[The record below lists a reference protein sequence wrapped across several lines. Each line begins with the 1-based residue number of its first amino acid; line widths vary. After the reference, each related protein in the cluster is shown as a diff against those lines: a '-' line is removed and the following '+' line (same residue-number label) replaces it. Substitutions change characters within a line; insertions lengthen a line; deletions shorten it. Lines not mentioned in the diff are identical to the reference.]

1 MKRVS
6 FILLALALFAS
17 SCTSKF
23 AKIQKSKDTEYKL
36 KMAEQYYAKK
46 KYNFAQQLFEDVF
59 PFIKGTPQF
68 EDVYYKFAYCSYYD
82 KDYLN
87 AENLFKNFVETF
99 PNSTRA
105 EECEYQRA
113 YCYYKQSPKVDL
125 DQTNTTKTIG
135 LMQAFINTHP
145 TSPRVKDATAIMDL
159 CREKLETKEYKSAQ
173 LYYNLGY
180 YKAAAINFTTVSEN
194 FPDSKRADEY
204 KLQVIKAYYRYAE
217 MSIPE
222 KQTERFEKVLS
233 ECADFLER
241 FKDSK
246 YFAEAEK
253 YKTLS
258 NNNIKNLKNNE
269 QAKKAA

>member
-1 MKRVS
+1 MKR
-6 FILLALALFAS
+6 LLTLLLITGLLT
-17 SCTSKF
+17 SCASKF
-23 AKIQKSKDTEYKL
+23 ARIQKSKDVDYKL

-59 PFIKGTPQF
+59 PFIKGTDKF

-87 AENLFKNFVETF
+87 AENLFKTFVETF
-99 PNSTRA
+99 PNSKKA

-125 DQTNTTKTIG
+125 DQTNTYKTIG
-135 LMQAFINTHP
+135 LMQAFINMHP
-145 TSPRVKDATAIMDL
+145 TSPRAKEATEIMDL
-159 CREKLETKEYKSAQ
+159 CREKLEIKEYKSAQ

-194 FPDSKRADEY
+194 FPDSKKADEY
-204 KLQVIKAYYRYAE
+204 KLQVIKSYFKYAA
-217 MSIPE
+217 MSIEE
-222 KQTERFEKVLS
+222 KQTERYEKVLS

-246 YFAEAEK
+246 YFAEAER
-253 YKTLS
+253 YKNLS
-258 NNNIKNLKNNE
+258 NNFIKNLKHE
-269 QAKKAA
+269 QVKKTA

>member
-1 MKRVS
+1 MKRLV
-6 FILLALALFAS
+6 ILLSLVGLLTT

-23 AKIQKSKDTEYKL
+23 AKIQKSKDVDYKL
-36 KMAEQYYAKK
+36 KMAEQFYAKK
-46 KYNFAQQLFEDVF
+46 KYNFAQQLYEDIF

-99 PNSTRA
+99 PNSPRA

-125 DQTNTTKTIG
+125 DQTNTNKTIG

-145 TSPRVKDATAIMDL
+145 TSPRVKEATAIMDL
-159 CREKLETKEYKSAQ
+159 CREKLEAKEFRSAE

-194 FPDSKRADEY
+194 FPDSKKADEY
-204 KLQVIKAYYRYAE
+204 KLLVIKSYFKYAE
-217 MSIPE
+217 MSIEE
-222 KQTERFEKVLS
+222 KQPERYEKVVS
-233 ECADFLER
+233 ECADFMER
-241 FKDSK
+241 FKESK
-246 YFAEAEK
+246 LLSEAER

-258 NNNIKNLKNNE
+258 NNFIKNLRNE
-269 QAKKAA
+269 QVKKAA